1 VPRIGWLLFVAG
13 VLWTTVYDTMYAMAD
28 REDDLKAGIKS
39 SAILFG
45 DADRFM
51 VGLLQAM
58 TLLALWF
65 VGRGLELGVW
75 YLSGLGAAAC
85 LSIYQQ
91 WLIRNREV
99 DKCLQAFNN
108 NNYFGM
114 VIFIGIVCEYLFRV

>member
-1 VPRIGWLLFVAG
+1 LLFVAG
-13 VLWTTVYDTMYAMAD
+13 VLWTVVYDTMYAMAD
-28 REDDLKAGIKS
+28 REDDLKIGVKS
-39 SAILFG
+39 TAILFG

-51 VGLLQAM
+51 IGLLQFM

-65 VGRGLELGVW
+65 VGRGLDLGLW
-75 YLSGLGAAAC
+75 YWGGLGAAAA

-91 WLIRNREV
+91 WLIRNREI

-114 VIFIGIVCEYLFRV
+114 VIFIGIVADHLFRV